1 MVHHTMPSS
10 STKAPK
16 ASNNNSPMVINLRK
30 LAVIGIVGIL
40 AACTSVPEQ
49 SPPSPQAAKPVPPP
63 IDVTWPEDN
72 AALPGAITQPK
83 SRWTPVRWR
92 ELPGLAQD
100 TFSEAWSAWLH
111 SCERPAA
118 VIGNLCPEVRRLSL
132 AGPQEQLGWMMR
144 RLQPYRVEPLD
155 GSTDS
160 LLTSYYEP
168 VFNASRTPRPGF
180 TVPLYKAPA
189 TLNSRKPW
197 YSRQEMDTVP
207 EARAALKGR
216 EIAYLADPIDALIL
230 QVQGSGR
237 MRMLEPDGSQRLLR
251 LAFAGSNEQP
261 YKSVGRWLI
270 DQGALKD
277 ASWASI
283 KAWAAQNPQRLND
296 MLYSNPRVIFFRE
309 EPVDGDIGPKG
320 AQGVPLTAGRSIA
333 VDRASIPYGAPVW
346 LASSGLGAQLQ
357 RLVLAQD
364 TGSAITGAVRA
375 DYYAGSG
382 DAAGEFANRIKQ
394 PLQMWVLW
402 PK

>member
-1 MVHHTMPSS
+1 MFLYKV
-10 STKAPK
+10 
-16 ASNNNSPMVINLRK
+16 VF
-30 LAVIGIVGIL
+30 AVIVGTL
-40 AACTSVPEQ
+40 AACGSTPLQ
-49 SPPSPQAAKPVPPP
+49 SPPGVPPP
-63 IDVTWPEDN
+63 AP
-72 AALPGAITQPK
+72 AAPSAPPSVPAADISLPDDTGPLPAPLTQGK
-83 SRWTPVRWR
+83 SRWTPVRWSA
-92 ELPGLAQD
+92 LPGLGQD
-100 TFSEAWSAWLH
+100 TFSEAWAAWLR

-118 VIGNLCPEVRRLSL
+118 VIGTLCPEVRRLTL
-132 AGPQEQLGWMMR
+132 ASPAEQLAWMAR
-144 RLQPYRVEPLD
+144 RLQPYRVEPLE
-155 GSTDS
+155 GSTEG

-168 VFNASRTPRPGF
+168 VLTASRTPRPGF
-180 TVPLYKAPA
+180 NVPLYKAPA
-189 TLNSRKPW
+189 TLNSRRPW
-197 YSRQEMDTVP
+197 YSRQEMDTLP
-207 EARAALKGR
+207 DARAALQGR

-237 MRMLEPDGSQRLLR
+237 MRMLETDGSQRLVR

-270 DQGALKD
+270 DQGAVKD
-277 ASWASI
+277 ASWAAI

-309 EPVDGDIGPKG
+309 EPVDGDVGPKG

-346 LASSGLGAQLQ
+346 LASTGPGAQLQ
-357 RLVLAQD
+357 RLVMAQD
-364 TGSAITGAVRA
+364 TGSAIVGAVRA

-394 PLQMWVLW
+394 PLQLWVLW